1 MSGSG
6 VGVENLVAAGRA
18 AGGRPIGGDGAGGRG
33 VAAALLSS
41 STLVGLHWQSVG
53 AGASGF
59 AGSAPIAGKVELEGL
74 LLGPQRVPVAE
85 DPHRFQLGL
94 LSDVPVN
101 QGEMDAGE
109 QLFPRVSQAEASR
122 FDLVVA
128 WGDAGLFLPVGSV
141 LAMSGRRIVG
151 RWYNG
156 SSVACDAFVGV
167 VLHRVIGGA
176 GMGEPGFLCGESV
189 QDT

>member
-1 MSGSG
+1 MI
-6 VGVENLVAAGRA
+6 AAGRG
-18 AGGRPIGGDGAGGRG
+18 AGGRPIGSDVAGGAG

-41 STLVGLHWQSVG
+41 STVVGLHWQSVG

-85 DPHRFQLGL
+85 HPHRFQLGL
-94 LSDVPVN
+94 SSEVPVS
-101 QGEMDAGE
+101 QAEMDAAE
-109 QLFPRVSQAEASR
+109 QLFPRASQAEASR

-128 WGDAGLFLPVGSV
+128 WGDGGLFLPVGSV
-141 LAMSGRRIVG
+141 LAMGGRRIVG

-156 SSVACDAFVGV
+156 AAGTGDAFVGV
-167 VLHRVIGGA
+167 VLHRIIGGA
-176 GMGEPGFLCGESV
+176 GMGEPGFLSGEPV
-189 QDT
+189 RET